1 MSTMSLEKQQ
11 TQALQTRAETTVA
24 EPLPIAVP
32 RSDIYETPNAVVLV
46 MDMPG
51 VEAGNVEVTVEQDV
65 LTVLGRSTVTHP
77 AGFNLGYR
85 EYLATDFRRE
95 FRLSEEVDRDQITA
109 QVKDGVLTLSLPKVE
124 QAKPRKISVS
134 QG

>member
-1 MSTMSLEKQQ
+1 MSLEKQQ
-11 TQALQTRAETTVA
+11 PQALQTRAEPGVA
-24 EPLPIAVP
+24 EPLPVAVP
-32 RSDIYETPNAVVLV
+32 RSDIYETANEVVLV

-65 LTVLGRSTVTHP
+65 LAVLGRSTVTSP
-77 AGFNLGYR
+77 AGFNPGYR

-95 FRLSEEVDRDQITA
+95 FRLSEEVDREHIRA
-109 QVKDGVLTLSLPKVE
+109 QVKDGVLTLTLPKVE
-124 QAKPRKISVS
+124 QAKPRKIAVS